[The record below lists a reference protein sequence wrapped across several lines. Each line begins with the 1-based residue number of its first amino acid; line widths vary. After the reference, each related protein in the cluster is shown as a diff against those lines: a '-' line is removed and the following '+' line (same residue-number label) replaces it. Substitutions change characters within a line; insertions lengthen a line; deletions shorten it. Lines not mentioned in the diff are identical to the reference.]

1 MVCGELWQSRRC
13 AGVVEPARRRRA
25 SFSATAAS
33 AEAPFLR
40 HAGQGWVNPLPDAP
54 GAQDWPAILR
64 ACNRLGYDGLITVIE
79 SGWSAGRREAV
90 ARHAADC
97 IRRWWD
103 HAQ

>member
-13 AGVVEPARRRRA
+13 AGVVELARRRGA

-79 SGWSAGRREAV
+79 SGWSAARREAV

-103 HAQ
+103 TAP